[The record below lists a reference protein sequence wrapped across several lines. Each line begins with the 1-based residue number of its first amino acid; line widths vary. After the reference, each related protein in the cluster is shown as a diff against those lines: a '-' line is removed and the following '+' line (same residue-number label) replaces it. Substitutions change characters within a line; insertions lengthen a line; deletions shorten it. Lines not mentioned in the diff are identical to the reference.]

1 MRAIFFI
8 AIALVLA
15 APGLSSAQ
23 CREASTVAG
32 GVGGA
37 LIGNSIARGG
47 GGAIGGG
54 LVGALVGN
62 QIAKNNCP
70 HHRADYR
77 AECRWETH
85 YRHHHS
91 YRVQVCTR

>member
-1 MRAIFFI
+1 MRAIIFL
-8 AIALVLA
+8 AIAMVLA

-37 LIGNSIARGG
+37 LIGNQ
-47 GGAIGGG
+47 
-54 LVGALVGN
+54 V
-62 QIAKNNCP
+62 AKNNCG
-70 HHRADYR
+70 HARRVSCH
-77 AECRWETH
+77 WETH